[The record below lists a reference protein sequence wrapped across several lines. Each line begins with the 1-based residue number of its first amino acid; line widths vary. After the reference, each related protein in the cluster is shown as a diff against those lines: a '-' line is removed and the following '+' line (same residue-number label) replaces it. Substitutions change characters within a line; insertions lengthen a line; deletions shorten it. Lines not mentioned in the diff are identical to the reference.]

1 MTKAAGAPVLTAE
14 HFQGKPRILDLGSQ
28 AFTLGGATLRFPL
41 EKTGNLDALVFRISG
56 QYDVSTAALVGLPR
70 FPWNLFSAMRLSP
83 SGRQKLMDI
92 GSWSAHLHDLCGR
105 TFSPFGST
113 ARDVRIDGLDA
124 QTGRSALIEAF
135 PLATGND
142 QAFELWLT
150 VPFRRSATDPRGR
163 VPLFN
168 ASETVLY
175 LTPNSE
181 ANLITTPANWAQDSM
196 NVQVWQ
202 IVSDDAPRAQ
212 EVVTLPDG
220 TSWVVT
226 YEEFE
231 TVAAVGNNDVTI
243 DPGGRILRVIHTVA
257 LNDVLTTSD
266 DISGVGFKVDAT
278 DIIEPGTDPRI
289 LYYLQKRQLGH
300 YPPDGVLVYDFDSYA
315 DSDGAA
321 WKRFGSDESFA
332 PSIGRQL
339 HTDRGVVQI
348 ESRITIP
355 SGTTLGTNPRIYTT
369 VARMERAG

>member
-1 MTKAAGAPVLTAE
+1 MTQAAATKVLTAE
-14 HFQGKPRILDLGSQ
+14 HFQGKPRLLDLGSQ
-28 AFTLGGATLRFPL
+28 AAVLGGATLRFPL
-41 EKTGNLDALVFRISG
+41 EKNGNLDALIFRISG
-56 QYDVSTAALVGLPR
+56 TSTITTAALVGLPR

-92 GSWSAHLHDLCGR
+92 GSWSGHLHDLCNR
-105 TFSPFGST
+105 TFSPAGST

-124 QTGRSALIEAF
+124 QTGRSALIEVF
-135 PLATGND
+135 PTGVAAD

-163 VPLFN
+163 IPLFN

-175 LTPNSE
+175 LTPNTE
-181 ANLITTPANWAQDSM
+181 ANLVTVPGNWAQPTF

-202 IVSDDAPRAQ
+202 VVSDDAPVSDDVIR
-212 EVVTLPDG
+212 LPDG
-220 TSWVVT
+220 SAWVVT

-257 LNDVLTTSD
+257 LNDLLTTSD
-266 DISGVGFKVDAT
+266 DISGVGFKVDTT
-278 DIIEPGTDPRI
+278 DIIEPGTDPRV
-289 LYYLQKRQLGH
+289 LYYLQKRTLG
-300 YPPDGVLVYDFDSYA
+300 YYSPDGVLIYDFDSYA
-315 DSDGAA
+315 DSDGAS
-321 WKRFGSDESFA
+321 WKRFGGDESFA

-355 SGTTLGTNPRIYTT
+355 TGTTLGATPRIYTT
-369 VARMERAG
+369 VARMERAS